1 MSAPGKRVLPAKAS
15 PLKRFLSVI
24 YWIVFALS
32 LVIVLAFAAFKI
44 FVTPPDVD
52 SQITFN
58 PNVTVTIPNPGSSA
72 APGSSGSPD
81 NTPAVT
87 ELVLT
92 RRQGVY
98 TCLLAGTDDGNGVA
112 DTIMLGVF
120 DTNSRTASLVS
131 IPRDTLVRVNG
142 GNYKINAT
150 YGIGGMELLC
160 STVSNML
167 AVPVDF
173 YVLVDLAAF
182 EKIVNE
188 IDGVWFTVPQDMDYE
203 DPYQDLYIHLKEGY
217 QLLDG
222 SKALQLMRFRHGY
235 SSQDIGRSE
244 TQRAFLTALIKQTIT
259 LSNITKV
266 TSLIKIVN
274 QYVESNM
281 PLDTMIYF
289 GTQAIGMDLST
300 ALNST
305 ALPGDWVYP
314 VIELRDK
321 DVLALVNSLGIYE
334 THIPAE
340 ALNIHHK

>member
-1 MSAPGKRVLPAKAS
+1 MSVTGKRVLHAKPS
-15 PLKRFLSVI
+15 PLKRFLLVI

-32 LVIVLAFAAFKI
+32 LVVVLAFAAFKI
-44 FVTPPDVD
+44 FVTPPDVG
-52 SQITFN
+52 SQ
-58 PNVTVTIPNPGSSA
+58 VTVNPDVTVNIPKPGVSP
-72 APGSSGSPD
+72 APDDPD
-81 NTPAVT
+81 ATPAVT

-98 TCLLAGTDDGNGVA
+98 TCLLAGTDDGNGNA

-120 DTNSRTASLVS
+120 DTNSKTASLVS
-131 IPRDTLVRVNG
+131 IPRDTLVKVNG

-150 YGIGGMELLC
+150 YGLGGMELLC
-160 STVSNML
+160 STVTNML

-182 EKIVNE
+182 EKIVDE
-188 IDGVWFTVPQDMDYE
+188 IGGVWFTVPQDMDY
-203 DPYQDLYIHLKEGY
+203 DDSTQDLHIHLKEGY

-222 SKALQLMRFRHGY
+222 ESALKLVRFRHGY

-244 TQRAFLTALIKQTIT
+244 TQRMFLAALVKQTIT
-259 LSNITKV
+259 LSNVSKV
-266 TSLIKIVN
+266 TSLIQILN

-289 GTQAIGMDLST
+289 GTQAIGMDLSSSLT
-300 ALNST
+300 ST
-305 ALPGDWVYP
+305 ALPGDWIYP
-314 VIELRDK
+314 VIELRDQET
-321 DVLALVNSLGIYE
+321 LNMVNSLGIYE
-334 THIPAE
+334 SVVPME